1 MKEWLKNLKVGNT
14 VVVFGRNF
22 KRICTVDRL
31 TKTQVVVGGLKYRIS
46 DGGLVDEN
54 NWNYESLH
62 EPTEKLINTI
72 KNKQKNTLI
81 KNIKMIGTWWIR
93 ESSQDSKQHITLSW
107 VTAPTVYGQ
116 AILVHTVYSN
126 DLLCG
131 KFIMN

>member
-54 NWNYESLH
+54 N
-62 EPTEKLINTI
+62 
-72 KNKQKNTLI
+72 
-81 KNIKMIGTWWIR
+81 
-93 ESSQDSKQHITLSW
+93 
-107 VTAPTVYGQ
+107 
-116 AILVHTVYSN
+116 
-126 DLLCG
+126 
-131 KFIMN
+131 